1 MASYKKIINKQKKK
15 AKIFLQKYYEYNS
28 ISSQNKLSM
37 AHDSKEPPTNH
48 PHQQAKQRNQQ
59 TRNIHTQQ
67 AKQEHQHTTNQ
78 QHPTRE
84 ARTPTYYKPATS
96 NERSK
101 VSASHGGFPRPPWR
115 SVKKNRVFPVKNEK
129 LFERSEFFSF
139 REMPDFLASERQPA
153 LFLFV
158 SFSFVRTKE
167 KRKALAE
174 SQKKTVFL
182 FTNFFFDHKEK
193 APS

>member
-28 ISSQNKLSM
+28 ISSQKSCQWRMIPKNLPPTIHINKQ
-37 AHDSKEPPTNH
+37 SKEINKQETSTPNKRSKNTTILQTSNT
-48 PHQQAKQRNQQ
+48 QRAKQ
-59 TRNIHTQQ
+59 
-67 AKQEHQHTTNQ
+67 
-78 QHPTRE
+78 
-84 ARTPTYYKPATS
+84 S
-96 NERSK
+96 
-101 VSASHGGFPRPPWR
+101 VSLQGGFPRPPWR

-158 SFSFVRTKE
+158 SFSFVRTKG
-167 KRKALAE
+167 KRKTLQLE
-174 SQKKTVFL
+174 QNHRQHIPHNGSNRHMNYPRHHERVVEQVF
-182 FTNFFFDHKEK
+182 TDDGC
-193 APS
+193 S

>member
-67 AKQEHQHTTNQ
+67 AKQEHHHTTNQ
-78 QHPTRE
+78 QHPTSE
-84 ARTPTYYKPATS
+84 AKCQPPRRLPPA
-96 NERSK
+96 
-101 VSASHGGFPRPPWR
+101 
-115 SVKKNRVFPVKNEK
+115 SV
-129 LFERSEFFSF
+129 
-139 REMPDFLASERQPA
+139 
-153 LFLFV
+153 
-158 SFSFVRTKE
+158 E
-167 KRKALAE
+167 KREEKSGISRKERKA
-174 SQKKTVFL
+174 V
-182 FTNFFFDHKEK
+182 
-193 APS
+193 